1 MSPYTTDDIDF
12 FWSDTYTL
20 GQWANVERALL
31 AAQAEHE
38 LIPIDWAVEAATT
51 RAPTAHAW
59 RERLETTRHEIV
71 AFLDA
76 WGLDH
81 VHIGATSSDI
91 IDTTHALRY
100 KAINDHIC
108 TDAHRYAASLTRLAT
123 RTLEVPR
130 LGRTHGQPAVPTT
143 YGMRYAD
150 LAAQA
155 HRAARRLDQARHD
168 VETGKINGPTGGHH
182 CVSPAIEATTLEI
195 LQLEPAG
202 ITTQIIARDSLAHYT
217 ATLIGLVQTVAAFA
231 TEIRLSRHEA
241 IADTHQA
248 YPAGYVGS
256 SAMPHKTNPSDAERI
271 TGLAR
276 IARSVYAPIAESTEQ
291 WHERDISQ
299 SSVERVLMPQITG
312 IAHYVLL
319 WGLATAEALTVEPA
333 RAANALARRPET
345 GTHDAMYHAQLAGL
359 SYHQARI
366 GANNHPTPEPPG
378 PDTAWTLNR
387 LTQLAKENR

>member
-1 MSPYTTDDIDF
+1 MSPYTTDDIEF

-51 RAPTAHAW
+51 RAPTAHQW
-59 RERLETTRHEIV
+59 RERLETTRHELV
-71 AFLDA
+71 AFLDT

-81 VHIGATSSDI
+81 IHIGATSSDI
-91 IDTTHALRY
+91 IDTAHALRY

-108 TDAHRYAASLTRLAT
+108 TDAHRYARALTQLARDT
-123 RTLEVPR
+123 IETPR

-155 HRAARRLDQARHD
+155 HRAARRLDAARHD

-182 CVSPAIEATTLEI
+182 CISPAIEATTLEI
-195 LQLEPAG
+195 LQLAPAG
-202 ITTQIIARDSLAHYT
+202 ITTQIIARDSLTHYT
-217 ATLIGLVQTVAAFA
+217 AALIGTVQAVAAFA
-231 TEIRLSRHEA
+231 TEIRLSRHES
-241 IADTHQA
+241 IADTYQA

-312 IAHYVLL
+312 IAHYCLR
-319 WGLATAEALTVEPA
+319 WGAATAAALTVDA
-333 RAANALARRPET
+333 TRATVQLNRRPET

-366 GANNHPTPEPPG
+366 GANDHPTPEPPG
-378 PDTAWTLNR
+378 PDTAWTLDQLNR
-387 LTQLAKENR
+387 LTN